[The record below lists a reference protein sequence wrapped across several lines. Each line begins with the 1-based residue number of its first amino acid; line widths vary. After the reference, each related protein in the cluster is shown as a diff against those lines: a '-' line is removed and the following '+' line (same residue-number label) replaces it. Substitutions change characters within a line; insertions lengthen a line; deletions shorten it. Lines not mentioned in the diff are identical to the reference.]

1 MPSRLSLPPSFSKRA
16 EELGWASL
24 PFRIQSNAI
33 LLVQDDFRLKFWIDE
48 DGSKLWDLHRYSS
61 IDGWHLVHRMQHPG
75 TSRLVEILK
84 TFHHIMNM
92 VSDEGVPRAIGKDP
106 AKLISKQ
113 MGINTILLAGVRR
126 SGNHGLLNWII
137 GNLSG
142 KVIHINALPHS
153 DLTPE
158 MYEKNSRKPDDE
170 KSGETSPRYPVPDSI
185 ELEYSE
191 GEWVNFH
198 HADWLILSL
207 ESVKIRQ
214 LKGRIAD
221 FSERTKCKSVLL
233 LRDPLNNAASMY
245 KNRRSRGSSDEN
257 SQSSVGHVL
266 VCWEQHAEEMVEAD
280 SFWTTRVLFN
290 RWIIDRGFRDQIMAD
305 LGLTNSDSGFG
316 KISGHGRSSFDQNQD
331 DAGKLD
337 LEGRY
342 RSMISDQTFFNSV
355 ANKGIDAELWKGVC
369 SKFSHHLGDDY
380 LATLLQFPKMDP

>member
-1 MPSRLSLPPSFSKRA
+1 MPSRLSLPPSFTKRA
-16 EELGWASL
+16 EKLGWTNLAY
-24 PFRIQSNAI
+24 RIQENAV
-33 LLVQDDFRLKFWIDE
+33 LLVQDDFRLTFWIDE
-48 DGSKLWDLHRYSS
+48 DENKMWDLHRFSS
-61 IDGWHLVHRMQHPG
+61 MKGWHLVHRMLHPG
-75 TSRLVEILK
+75 TRRLVEILK
-84 TFHHIMNM
+84 TFHQIMNM
-92 VSDEGVPRAIGKDP
+92 VSDEGGPIGKGNCP
-106 AKLISKQ
+106 VTPISKQ
-113 MGINTILLAGVRR
+113 RGVNTILLVGVRR
-126 SGNHGLLNWII
+126 SGNHGLLNWIL

-158 MYEKNSRKPDDE
+158 MYEKNSIKPDDE
-170 KSGETSPRYPVPDSI
+170 NPRETGPRYPVPDST

-191 GEWVNFH
+191 GEWINFH

-214 LKGRIAD
+214 LKGKIVD

-245 KNRRSRGSSDEN
+245 KNKRSRGSSDEN

-266 VCWEQHAEEMVEAD
+266 VCWEQHAEEMTEAD

-305 LGLTNSDSGFG
+305 LGLTNTDSGFG
-316 KISGHGRSSFDQNQD
+316 KISGHGQSSFDQNQD

-342 RSMISDQTFFNSV
+342 ASMIPDPGFVNSV
-355 ANKGIDAELWKGVC
+355 ANKGIDAELWKSVC
-369 SKFSHHLGDDY
+369 DKYSYQSGEEY
-380 LATLLQFPKMDP
+380 LTALNQFPRIVP